1 MTRNLR
7 VNGQRLWD
15 SLMEMAAI
23 GATAK
28 GGSCRLALSDEDK
41 AGRDLFCAWCKAL
54 GCDIEIDQMG
64 NIFAR
69 RAGADAARLAIAAG
83 SHLDTQPHGGKFDGV
98 YGVLAGLEVLRTLEE
113 NHIETQAPVEVI
125 VWTNEEGVRFAP
137 SMVSSGV
144 FAGAYELDFA
154 LGLTDGDG
162 KVLGS
167 ELQRIDYAGSSRCG
181 DRPLGAFFEAHIEQ
195 GPVLE
200 REGKT
205 IGVVTSVQ
213 GLRWY
218 GLVVTGQDSHAGST
232 PMPGRRNALAG
243 AAAMV
248 SAVDALALAFSPAAV
263 ATVGQLEV
271 TPNSRNTIPGSV
283 FLTVDLRHPSAD
295 VLTEMGSVLHR
306 DCEQI
311 AQVRNLTL
319 DITEISHTPP
329 VEFAPECIESV
340 RNATESLGLS
350 YREMPSGAG
359 HDACFISRVAPT
371 SMIFV
376 PCEGG
381 LSHNEEESA
390 EPEDL
395 AAGCNVLLHSILAQA
410 G

>member
-69 RAGADAARLAIAAG
+69 RAGADAARPAIAAG

-218 GLVVTGQDSHAGST
+218 DLVVTGQDSHAGST
-232 PMPGRRNALAG
+232 PMPGRRNALVG